1 MKGNFY
7 KKDKSMEDVFPNR
20 INGVIK
26 ARLEGLIAQ
35 IEESKQVSHASTK
48 GTLREKYLIDFLQ
61 NILPQNYT
69 VTGGFI
75 CDVLG
80 KISPQIDLIL
90 SDTST
95 IPSIAFT
102 GDVSLIPIEAAIGIV
117 EVKSTLK
124 KEDYNQLKKQSDA
137 IRSMRPC
144 TEFSPEQTIFGIRMF
159 VFAYESEL
167 SIDSIKDWFKQ
178 VQELFGVC
186 IIGKTFIYKSPQG
199 ICISEKKEKE
209 EVLIFISSLLHAI
222 VKSKKERL
230 PQTINIW
237 RRYIVGVDPSLVN

>member
-7 KKDKSMEDVFPNR
+7 KKEKNKDDVFPNR

-26 ARLEGLIAQ
+26 ARLEGLLAQ
-35 IEESKQVSHASTK
+35 LKESKQVTHASTK
-48 GTLREKYLIDFLQ
+48 GTLRERYLIDFLQ

-75 CDVLG
+75 CDVMG
-80 KISPQIDLIL
+80 SITPQIDLIL

-102 GDVSLIPIEAAIGIV
+102 GEVSLIPIEAAIGIV

-124 KEDYNQLKKQSDA
+124 EEDYNQLKKQSAA
-137 IRSMRPC
+137 IRSMQPIA
-144 TEFSPEQTIFGIRMF
+144 EFSPEQASFGIRMF
-159 VFAYESEL
+159 VFAYETEL

-186 IIGKTFIYKSPQG
+186 IIGRTFIYRSPQG
-199 ICISEKKEKE
+199 VYISEKEKRD

-222 VKSKKERL
+222 LRSKEERL

-237 RRYIVGVDPSLVN
+237 RRYIVGVDPSIAK